1 MQKISGDMPRRE
13 RSSPNPQKS
22 DPQKSELHKK
32 KPKSLLN
39 PVPASL
45 FTISNLSLLPMK
57 WDARLRSGRYRLGGR
72 ARLGSAQPTH
82 QKSLHYFASD
92 KKLECAIMLN
102 IHMHILINAGNVVDG
117 SYFSFAKSSVRT
129 GLIFPW
135 KVIGSFASLHVIQLC
150 IRVNK

>member
-1 MQKISGDMPRRE
+1 
-13 RSSPNPQKS
+13 
-22 DPQKSELHKK
+22 
-32 KPKSLLN
+32 
-39 PVPASL
+39 
-45 FTISNLSLLPMK
+45 MK

-150 IRVNK
+150 IRVNKWKKPTSGKLPVKMEILLTFIGWRKGDIPRKSCWLWPAHFRGRFNHRL